1 MNNLKPDWIEV
12 TTNDGDKF
20 ILDPI
25 IESGRVKRAKESGLT
40 VRPLYYSSRACQEAA
55 QCERMYPLPTMP
67 IRATEG
73 PIEKAPRAW
82 VGLSDAAK
90 LHFVKHCEG
99 WSAIKIIE
107 VVENELREINNG

>member
-1 MNNLKPDWIEV
+1 MRI
-12 TTNDGDKF
+12 NDEPTK
-20 ILDPI
+20 ILAIPELL
-25 IESGRVKRAKESGLT
+25 ESAGYVKK
-40 VRPLYYSSRACQEAA
+40 
-55 QCERMYPLPTMP
+55 
-67 IRATEG
+67 
-73 PIEKAPRAW
+73 RAW